1 MATTAATTAATTVQ
15 PATQQEATH
24 PVLPSTGSTL
34 PPVTPTDTPALVAVT
49 RSDPVSSGYS
59 LGNVTAALTRTT
71 GPLPVTVGMGA
82 LNLRDGSEV
91 EVGGATTTTTSV
103 AATLP
108 MGRTESM
115 EWFNRTYNRPASS
128 APFTFGAQSGTSSG
142 VAAPSGSSTGPV
154 RRPRQKFVLKPINRP
169 ESSVVGSGMSKRL
182 SLRDLAAID
191 YKPQAGSVA
200 SEEKISQI
208 GLEFTKIGISADQLT
223 EVGVFIA
230 RHCADVGSSNQS
242 RLIGTF
248 PGCDVELEELATI
261 IKSTAGCTLRQFCA
275 YYAKMVWNLMLE
287 TQTPPAIWSSKGYRD
302 ENKFAAFDFF
312 YGVDSSAAL
321 EPVDGII
328 RKPTNSERVANE
340 TMKEAMSFRAAARDG
355 TQSTNIGE
363 ITGGKAGPKPR
374 LTIKQ

>member
-1 MATTAATTAATTVQ
+1 MATTAATTAPATVQ
-15 PATQQEATH
+15 STTQPEVTSSLQ
-24 PVLPSTGSTL
+24 STTSLTL
-34 PPVTPTDTPALVAVT
+34 PPVTPTETPARVATT
-49 RSDPVSSGYS
+49 RSDPVTSGYS
-59 LGNVTAALTRTT
+59 IGNVTAALTRAT
-71 GPLPVTVGMGA
+71 GPPPVTVGLGA
-82 LNLRDGSEV
+82 LNLNDGDEIAA
-91 EVGGATTTTTSV
+91 GGAVATTAP
-103 AATLP
+103 AATTVP

-128 APFTFGAQSGTSSG
+128 APFAFGVQPGTNLG
-142 VAAPSGSSTGPV
+142 VSAPSGSSTGPV
-154 RRPRQKFVLKPINRP
+154 RRPRQKFTLKPINRP

-182 SLRDLAAID
+182 SIRDLASID

-208 GLEFTKIGISADQLT
+208 GLEFTKVGISADQLT

-248 PGCDVELEELATI
+248 PGSDVELEELATI

-287 TQTPPAIWSSKGYRD
+287 TKTPPAIWSSKGYRE
-302 ENKFAAFDFF
+302 ENKYAAFDFF